1 MSLKEQLRQ
10 KKQELAEAWF
20 AQMLESYPEETRQ
33 YFKKTGSSFT
43 NPVGYNLRQS
53 LGNILDELLKDSPDG
68 NRINDELQMILR
80 IKAVQEVLPSQA
92 VSFVPALKQ
101 TVERY
106 CKVKDLVEQ
115 SSLSELLD
123 FYSEIDTVGLYAYDL
138 YVESKILIYDLRL
151 TQIKE
156 TNDLLI
162 KANLLNEE
170 LDMSSFM
177 RCSTKLE
184 CPSGACSGCGEEEKQ

>member
-1 MSLKEQLRQ
+1 
-10 KKQELAEAWF
+10 
-20 AQMLESYPEETRQ
+20 
-33 YFKKTGSSFT
+33 
-43 NPVGYNLRQS
+43 
-53 LGNILDELLKDSPDG
+53 
-68 NRINDELQMILR
+68 MILR

-92 VSFVPALKQ
+92 VSFIPALTQ
-101 TVERY
+101 TIERHY
-106 CKVKDLVEQ
+106 KAEYLVKE
-115 SSLSELLD
+115 SSLNELLD
-123 FYSEIDTVGLYAYDL
+123 FYSDLDTVALYAYDL
-138 YVESKILIYDLRL
+138 YVESKILLYDLRL

-184 CPSGACSGCGEEEKQ
+184 CPSEGCSGCEAEH